1 MTSWKDIRFGVRGYT
16 ALTSKPSW
24 SSLQMRPI
32 PPWCGLAAFKAS
44 TQYPKR
50 DFTYQSLMTFISVR
64 IPIPTPICA
73 NPLAATAI
81 PTPLP
86 QRMFHIAMEKGLV
99 PLVLLPPSQGGINT
113 VDIIVVDSN

>member
-1 MTSWKDIRFGVRGYT
+1 MTRSKDIRFGVRGHT

-44 TQYPKR
+44 TQYPER
-50 DFTYQSLMTFISVR
+50 DFAYQSSVTFILVR

-73 NPLAATAI
+73 NPLAAAAI
-81 PTPLP
+81 PTPLL
-86 QRMFHIAMEKGLV
+86 QRMFHVAMGKGLFPLV
-99 PLVLLPPSQGGINT
+99 PLPPGQGGINA
-113 VDIIVVDSN
+113 VNIIVVDSN